1 MVDTMAD
8 LLIICIIFVQKEKTV
23 LIANTPYL
31 LYFLQFPAL
40 SAGAASV
47 R

>member
-1 MVDTMAD
+1 MADTMAA
-8 LLIICIIFVQKEKTV
+8 LLIICIIFLPKEKTA

-31 LYFLQFPAL
+31 LYFLQFPVL
-40 SAGAASV
+40 SAGAESV